1 MTDHYQQFNHQCC
14 KEQVYPMKQRL
25 FDIEN
30 LTFDFVDNSEK
41 VITIFFNAFT
51 SVSNFQ
57 FKKNAKGIK

>member
-1 MTDHYQQFNHQCC
+1 
-14 KEQVYPMKQRL
+14 MKQRL

-30 LTFDFVDNSEK
+30 LTFDFVDNSKK